1 MAIPGGIDMTSMRPW
16 FRPLLSVFVIVAV
29 ASLAAAEPIQG
40 TFTSTDLGGQLLTGR
55 AATWRSGINSG
66 FPHVLHAQSW
76 DGVALG
82 AQWEISCP
90 TSTSMSAQDNRV
102 GGVGTIVY
110 TSTFSGGTFAFFAG
124 GWPWGDGAGTLGAM
138 TVITTVQHVLIGG
151 VSTPVAAVINGNT
164 SGTFDNGCT
173 LVFAI
178 GNGVG
183 AGETT
188 SLNPAITKPAGYP
201 TFLDG
206 TCGPAPAG
214 QQYGSWGSVITLTM
228 QIDCAVAN
236 EDASWSRVK
245 AAYR

>member
-1 MAIPGGIDMTSMRPW
+1 MKTTLSIL
-16 FRPLLSVFVIVAV
+16 LLSVLMGAPV
-29 ASLAAAEPIQG
+29 LALADPIQG
-40 TFTSTDLGGQLLTGR
+40 IYTSTDLGGQLLTGR

-76 DGVALG
+76 NGSALG
-82 AQWEISCP
+82 TQWEISCP
-90 TSTSMSAQDNRV
+90 SSSSMSVQDNRI

-110 TSTFSGGTFAFFAG
+110 TSNYTGGTFDFFAG
-124 GWPWGDGAGTLGAM
+124 GFPWGDGSGTLGAM
-138 TVITTVQHVLIGG
+138 TVITTVQYVMISGN
-151 VSTPVAAVINGNT
+151 STPVAAVANGNT
-164 SGTFDNGCT
+164 SGTFANGCT

-214 QQYGSWGSVITLTM
+214 QQFGSWGSVITLTM
-228 QIDCAVAN
+228 QIDCAVPN
-236 EDASWSRVK
+236 EDASWSTVK

>member
-1 MAIPGGIDMTSMRPW
+1 MKTTLSI
-16 FRPLLSVFVIVAV
+16 LLLFALVGVPVFA
-29 ASLAAAEPIQG
+29 LADPIQG
-40 TFTSTDLGGQLLTGR
+40 TYTSTDLGDQLLTGR

-76 DGVALG
+76 DGAALG

-90 TSTSMSAQDNRV
+90 SSSSMSVQDNRV

-110 TSTFSGGTFAFFAG
+110 TSNYSGGTFTFFAG

-138 TVITTVQHVLIGG
+138 TVITTVQYIMISGN
-151 VSTPVAAVINGNT
+151 STPVAAVANGNT
-164 SGTFDNGCT
+164 SGTFANGCT

-188 SLNPAITKPAGYP
+188 SLNPAITKPASYP

-206 TCGPAPAG
+206 SCGPASAG

-228 QIDCAVAN
+228 QIDCAVPN
-236 EDASWSRVK
+236 EDASWSHVK